1 MSIPKQDLQQ
11 LREFLSVYNILTEK
25 CFGSCIRDYNS
36 RNLTAA
42 EDTCVSRCID
52 KQMRVNRRLML
63 VFAEQAPKILFKQ
76 GEATPTEAIKASAK
90 AAKEAEKLA
99 KKAEEEKSVPK
110 LEEQPV
116 PNSEAQPVSNQS

>member
-1 MSIPKQDLQQ
+1 MT
-11 LREFLSVYNILTEK
+11 FV
-25 CFGSCIRDYNS
+25 G
-36 RNLTAA
+36 
-42 EDTCVSRCID
+42 ID

-99 KKAEEEKSVPK
+99 KKSAEESAPKS
-110 LEEQPV
+110 EEQPV
-116 PNSEAQPVSNQS
+116 SSSEAHPVSSQS

>member
-1 MSIPKQDLQQ
+1 M
-11 LREFLSVYNILTEK
+11 FLGVKSFSAK
-25 CFGSCIRDYNS
+25 K
-36 RNLTAA
+36 NLDSYHIFKIAG
-42 EDTCVSRCID
+42 ID